1 VFAQHSAGMQHYLN
15 QPSIPQKEGRE
26 ATDYGFR
33 YPPPL
38 VREAKIPT
46 HFQGLCAHYSSNQL
60 ADNDLEFIMRRTPR
74 RIPDLVVLRAYTR
87 IRGSRVRVRTNEEP
101 LIGASRKL
109 SGWCCLKFLNT
120 DIVYGVRQSLR
131 SLILVI
137 MQPKPRNIPYS

>member
-1 VFAQHSAGMQHYLN
+1 MQHYLN

-60 ADNDLEFIMRRTPR
+60 ADNDLEFIMRRTPGEFKSLLFYE
-74 RIPDLVVLRAYTR
+74 P
-87 IRGSRVRVRTNEEP
+87 IREYEVAE
-101 LIGASRKL
+101 
-109 SGWCCLKFLNT
+109 
-120 DIVYGVRQSLR
+120 YGYEQTKN
-131 SLILVI
+131 
-137 MQPKPRNIPYS
+137 P